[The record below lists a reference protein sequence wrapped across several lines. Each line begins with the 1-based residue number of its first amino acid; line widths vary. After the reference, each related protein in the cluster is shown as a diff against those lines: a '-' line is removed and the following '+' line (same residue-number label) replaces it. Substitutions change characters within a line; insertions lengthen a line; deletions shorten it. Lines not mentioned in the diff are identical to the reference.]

1 MADKKYYLVR
11 TEWNSGFHHHNPIH
25 AHALKSMVEFSR
37 TLTNVKDVSYV
48 EITEDEY
55 QDLMYGDD
63 DGRINKSQ
71 AQQENAPKRSRVKA
85 KSKDSESPRDTSG
98 KRTRTTG
105 SQPSKLLKSTVRNVS
120 KSKKDIQ
127 GIDDSGTK
135 KVSKPRRNTRS
146 SQ

>member
-1 MADKKYYLVR
+1 VADKKYYLVR
-11 TEWNSGFHHHNPIH
+11 TEWTNGFHHHNPIQ
-25 AHALKSMVEFSR
+25 AYGLKSMIEFSR

-48 EITEDEY
+48 EITQDEY
-55 QDLMYGDD
+55 EDLMYGDD
-63 DGRINKSQ
+63 NGRNNQSQ
-71 AQQENAPKRSRVKA
+71 AQQEDVPKRSRIKA

-98 KRTRTTG
+98 KRTRTFG
-105 SQPSKLLKSTVRNVS
+105 SQPSKLLKSTVRNVQ

>member
-1 MADKKYYLVR
+1 MR

-71 AQQENAPKRSRVKA
+71 AQQEDVPKRSRVKA

-98 KRTRTTG
+98 KRTRTTR
-105 SQPSKLLKSTVRNVS
+105 SQPSKLLKSTVRNVQ

-135 KVSKPRRNTRS
+135 KISKPRRNTRS
-146 SQ
+146 S